1 MAKKLPS
8 ISDFEKEEL
17 FDDLDCEDESSEI
30 ITGEFLENNN
40 LKEMPIDIFE
50 QSKKALA
57 EKKKQISLSLDN
69 KKLDEAVKLIEG
81 MQGISNI
88 MTDAEVIAKIKK
100 NTNTPMDMKFLSDA
114 YGKFADKLATLQ
126 RIDTID
132 ENGSGKRLFLQIED
146 ANGNSIKAMIDK

>member
-17 FDDLDCEDESSEI
+17 FDDLNCEDESSEI
-30 ITGEFLENNN
+30 ITGEFLKNNN

-88 MTDAEVIAKIKK
+88 MTDTEVIAKIK
-100 NTNTPMDMKFLSDA
+100 
-114 YGKFADKLATLQ
+114 
-126 RIDTID
+126 
-132 ENGSGKRLFLQIED
+132 
-146 ANGNSIKAMIDK
+146 